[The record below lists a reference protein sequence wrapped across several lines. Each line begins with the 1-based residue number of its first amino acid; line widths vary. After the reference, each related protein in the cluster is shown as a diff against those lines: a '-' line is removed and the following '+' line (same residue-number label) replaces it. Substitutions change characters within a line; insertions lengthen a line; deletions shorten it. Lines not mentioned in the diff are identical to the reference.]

1 MQVMLTP
8 PSVRKGGRFLSLMS
22 STRGPYRVGYV
33 MLVALVMATTSLA
46 GCTGVL
52 DTTVAPRASLNAYP
66 LQIQEGETVTFDAR
80 NSDAVEGVITTY
92 KWDFGDGQVSET
104 ISGFTSHTYAS
115 FGVFNAQLTITN
127 DQGGTDD
134 ITTIIFVN
142 GAPQLNLTFPESIR
156 SGDSALLDASESYDP
171 EGKDLMFEWD
181 LDWSEDS
188 DNDGDPRN
196 DVDATTDTVLVP
208 TNTSGTITG
217 SIFLDDGNGA
227 TAQEVFKLEI
237 MTRRYEVTWETVEVE
252 YSWDEYLDQ
261 GEEWQGNITP
271 GVQGR
276 VLDYEGVLTL
286 AQDVIA
292 PQDNFTLNLYIVD
305 DNYKRTE
312 QTAGEN
318 ITSNESAT
326 ATVADDGLN
335 GFGED
340 GIFDSDSAEEL
351 MEFLLSNPSAR
362 SGQGDWVWTVVAQQA
377 DPDPLF
383 AGAPDPDPGN
393 DWTLT
398 VVVKIHVPQ
407 LVEIAYE

>member
-1 MQVMLTP
+1 
-8 PSVRKGGRFLSLMS
+8 
-22 STRGPYRVGYV
+22 
-33 MLVALVMATTSLA
+33 MATTSLA

-52 DTTVAPRASLNAYP
+52 DTTVDPRASLNAYP

-80 NSDAVEGVITTY
+80 DSDAIEGVITAF
-92 KWDFGDGQVSET
+92 KWDFGDGQSSET
-104 ISGFTSHTYAS
+104 VSGFTSHTYAS

-134 ITTIIFVN
+134 ITTIVFVN
-142 GAPQLNLTFPESIR
+142 GAPQLNLTFPDSIR

-208 TNTSGTITG
+208 TDTSGTITG
-217 SIFLDDGNGA
+217 SILLDDGNGA
-227 TAQEVFKLEI
+227 IAQEVFNLEI
-237 MTRRYEVTWETVEVE
+237 MTRRYEVTWKTVEVE
-252 YSWDEYLDQ
+252 YSWDEYLAQ

-326 ATVADDGLN
+326 ASVADEGLN

-351 MEFLLSNPSAR
+351 MEFLLANPSAR
-362 SGQGDWVWTVVAQQA
+362 SGQGEWVWTVVAQQA
-377 DPDPLF
+377 EPDPLF

-398 VVVKIHVPQ
+398 VMVKIHVPQ

>member
-1 MQVMLTP
+1 M
-8 PSVRKGGRFLSLMS
+8 
-22 STRGPYRVGYV
+22 
-33 MLVALVMATTSLA
+33 
-46 GCTGVL
+46 
-52 DTTVAPRASLNAYP
+52 
-66 LQIQEGETVTFDAR
+66 TFDAR
-80 NSDAVEGVITTY
+80 DSDAVEGVITTY
-92 KWDFGDGQVSET
+92 EWDFGDGQASET

-134 ITTIIFVN
+134 ITTIVFVN

-156 SGDSALLDASESYDP
+156 SGDSALLDASDSYDP

-188 DNDGDPRN
+188 DKDGDPRN

-276 VLDYEGVLTL
+276 ILDYEGILTL

-305 DNYKRTE
+305 DNYKRTD

-326 ATVADDGLN
+326 ATLADDGLN
-335 GFGED
+335 RFGED
-340 GIFDSDSAEEL
+340 GIFDSDSAEDL

>member
-1 MQVMLTP
+1 
-8 PSVRKGGRFLSLMS
+8 
-22 STRGPYRVGYV
+22 
-33 MLVALVMATTSLA
+33 
-46 GCTGVL
+46 
-52 DTTVAPRASLNAYP
+52 
-66 LQIQEGETVTFDAR
+66 VTFDAR
-80 NSDAVEGVITTY
+80 DSDAIEGVITAF
-92 KWDFGDGQVSET
+92 KWDFGDGQSSET
-104 ISGFTSHTYAS
+104 VSGFTSHTYAS

-134 ITTIIFVN
+134 ITTIVFVN
-142 GAPQLNLTFPESIR
+142 GAPQLNLTFPDSIR

-208 TNTSGTITG
+208 TDTSGTITG
-217 SIFLDDGNGA
+217 SILLDDGNGA
-227 TAQEVFKLEI
+227 TAQEVFNLEI
-237 MTRRYEVTWETVEVE
+237 MTRRYEVTWKTVEVE
-252 YSWDEYLDQ
+252 YSWDEYLAQ

-326 ATVADDGLN
+326 ASVADEGLN

-351 MEFLLSNPSAR
+351 MEFLLANPSAR
-362 SGQGDWVWTVVAQQA
+362 SGQGEWVWTVVAQQA
-377 DPDPLF
+377 EPDPLF

-398 VVVKIHVPQ
+398 VMVKVHVPQ

>member
-1 MQVMLTP
+1 MLA
-8 PSVRKGGRFLSLMS
+8 
-22 STRGPYRVGYV
+22 
-33 MLVALVMATTSLA
+33 ALVMATTSLA

-52 DTTVAPRASLNAYP
+52 DTTVDPRASLNAYP

-80 NSDAVEGVITTY
+80 DSDAIEGVITAF
-92 KWDFGDGQVSET
+92 KWDFGDGQSSET
-104 ISGFTSHTYAS
+104 VSGFTSHTYAS

-134 ITTIIFVN
+134 ITTIVFVN
-142 GAPQLNLTFPESIR
+142 GAPQLNLTFPDSIR

-208 TNTSGTITG
+208 TDTSGTITG
-217 SIFLDDGNGA
+217 SILLDDGNGA
-227 TAQEVFKLEI
+227 TVQEVFNLEI
-237 MTRRYEVTWETVEVE
+237 MTRRYEVTWKTVEVE
-252 YSWDEYLDQ
+252 YSWDEYLAQ

-326 ATVADDGLN
+326 ASVADEGLN

-351 MEFLLSNPSAR
+351 MEFLLANPSAR
-362 SGQGDWVWTVVAQQA
+362 SGQGEWVWTVVAQQA
-377 DPDPLF
+377 EPDPLF

-398 VVVKIHVPQ
+398 VMVKIHVPQ

>member
-1 MQVMLTP
+1 MPTP

-22 STRGPYRVGYV
+22 STQGPYRVGFV
-33 MLVALVMATTSLA
+33 MLATLVMATTSLA

-52 DTTVAPRASLNAYP
+52 DTTVDPRASLNAYP

-80 NSDAVEGVITTY
+80 DSDAVEGVITTY
-92 KWDFGDGQVSET
+92 QWDFGDGQASET
-104 ISGFTSHTYAS
+104 VSGFTSHTYAS

-134 ITTIIFVN
+134 ITTIVFVN

-156 SGDSALLDASESYDP
+156 SGDSALLDASDSYDP

-188 DNDGDPRN
+188 DKDGDPRN

-227 TAQEVFKLEI
+227 TVQEVFKLEI

-276 VLDYEGVLTL
+276 ILDYEGILTL

-292 PQDNFTLNLYIVD
+292 PQDNFSLNLYIVD
-305 DNYKRTE
+305 DNYKRSE

-326 ATVADDGLN
+326 ATVADSGLN

-340 GIFDSDSAEEL
+340 GIFDSDSAEDL

>member
-1 MQVMLTP
+1 MQVMPTP
-8 PSVRKGGRFLSLMS
+8 PSVRKGGLFLSIMS
-22 STRGPYRVGYV
+22 SAQGPYRVGFV
-33 MLVALVMATTSLA
+33 VLVALVMATTSLA

-52 DTTVAPRASLNAYP
+52 DTTVDPRASLNAYP

-80 NSDAVEGVITTY
+80 DSDAIEGVITEY
-92 KWDFGDGQVSET
+92 KWDFGDGQSSET
-104 ISGFTSHTYAS
+104 VSGFTSHTYAS
-115 FGVFNAQLTITN
+115 FGVFTAQLTITN

-134 ITTIIFVN
+134 ITTIVFVN

-156 SGDSALLDASESYDP
+156 SGDSALLDASGSYDP

-196 DVDATTDTVLVP
+196 DIDATTDTVLVP
-208 TNTSGTITG
+208 TDTSGTITG

-227 TAQEVFKLEI
+227 TLQEVFKLEI
-237 MTRRYEVTWETVEVE
+237 MTRRYEVTWKTMEVE
-252 YSWDEYLDQ
+252 YSWDEYLAQ

-276 VLDYEGVLTL
+276 ILDYEGVLTL

-326 ATVADDGLN
+326 ATVADEGLN

-351 MEFLLSNPSAR
+351 MERLLSDPSAGY
-362 SGQGDWVWTVVAQQA
+362 GQGEWVWTVVAQQA

-383 AGAPDPDPGN
+383 DGAPDPDPGN

-398 VVVKIHVPQ
+398 VIVKIHVPQ

>member
-1 MQVMLTP
+1 MPTP

-22 STRGPYRVGYV
+22 SAQGPYRVGFV
-33 MLVALVMATTSLA
+33 VLVALVMATTSLA

-52 DTTVAPRASLNAYP
+52 DTTVDPRASLNAYP

-80 NSDAVEGVITTY
+80 DSDAIEGVITEY
-92 KWDFGDGQVSET
+92 KWDFGDGQSSET
-104 ISGFTSHTYAS
+104 VSGFTSHTYAS
-115 FGVFNAQLTITN
+115 FGVFTAQLTITN

-134 ITTIIFVN
+134 ITTIVFVN

-156 SGDSALLDASESYDP
+156 SGDSALLDASGSYDP

-196 DVDATTDTVLVP
+196 DIDATTDTVLVP
-208 TNTSGTITG
+208 TDTSGTITG

-227 TAQEVFKLEI
+227 TLQEVFKLEI
-237 MTRRYEVTWETVEVE
+237 MTRRYEVTWKTMEVE
-252 YSWDEYLDQ
+252 YSWDEYLAQ

-276 VLDYEGVLTL
+276 ILDYEGVLTL

-326 ATVADDGLN
+326 ATVADEGLN

-351 MEFLLSNPSAR
+351 MERLLSDPSAGY
-362 SGQGDWVWTVVAQQA
+362 GQGEWVWTVVAQQA

-383 AGAPDPDPGN
+383 DGAPDPDPGN

-398 VVVKIHVPQ
+398 VIVKIHVPQ

>member
-1 MQVMLTP
+1 MLA
-8 PSVRKGGRFLSLMS
+8 
-22 STRGPYRVGYV
+22 
-33 MLVALVMATTSLA
+33 ALVMATTSLA

-52 DTTVAPRASLNAYP
+52 DTTVDPRASLNAYP

-80 NSDAVEGVITTY
+80 DSDAIEGVITAF
-92 KWDFGDGQVSET
+92 KWDFGDGQSSET
-104 ISGFTSHTYAS
+104 VSGFTSHTYAS

-134 ITTIIFVN
+134 ITTIVFVN
-142 GAPQLNLTFPESIR
+142 GAPQLNLTFPDSIR

-208 TNTSGTITG
+208 TDTSGTITG
-217 SIFLDDGNGA
+217 SILLDDGNGA
-227 TAQEVFKLEI
+227 TVQEVFNLEI
-237 MTRRYEVTWETVEVE
+237 MTRRYEVTWKTVEVE
-252 YSWDEYLDQ
+252 YSWDEYLAQ

-326 ATVADDGLN
+326 ASVADEGLN

-351 MEFLLSNPSAR
+351 MEFLLANPSAR
-362 SGQGDWVWTVVAQQA
+362 SGQGEWVWTVVAQQA
-377 DPDPLF
+377 EPDPLF

-398 VVVKIHVPQ
+398 VMVKIHLPQ

>member
-1 MQVMLTP
+1 MLA
-8 PSVRKGGRFLSLMS
+8 
-22 STRGPYRVGYV
+22 
-33 MLVALVMATTSLA
+33 ALVMATTSLA

-52 DTTVAPRASLNAYP
+52 DTTVDPRASLNAYP

-80 NSDAVEGVITTY
+80 DSDAIEGVITAF
-92 KWDFGDGQVSET
+92 KWDFGDGQSSET
-104 ISGFTSHTYAS
+104 VSGFTSHTYAS

-134 ITTIIFVN
+134 IATIVFVN
-142 GAPQLNLTFPESIR
+142 GAPQLNLTFPDSIR

-208 TNTSGTITG
+208 TDTSGTITG
-217 SIFLDDGNGA
+217 SILLDDGNGA
-227 TAQEVFKLEI
+227 TAQEVFNLEI
-237 MTRRYEVTWETVEVE
+237 MTRRYEVTWKTVEVE
-252 YSWDEYLDQ
+252 YSWDEYLAQ

-326 ATVADDGLN
+326 ASVADEGLN

-351 MEFLLSNPSAR
+351 MEFLLANPSAR
-362 SGQGDWVWTVVAQQA
+362 SGQGEWVWTVVAQQA
-377 DPDPLF
+377 EPDPLF

-398 VVVKIHVPQ
+398 VMVKIHVPQ

>member
-1 MQVMLTP
+1 MLA
-8 PSVRKGGRFLSLMS
+8 
-22 STRGPYRVGYV
+22 
-33 MLVALVMATTSLA
+33 ALVMATTSLA

-52 DTTVAPRASLNAYP
+52 DTTVDPRASLNAYP

-80 NSDAVEGVITTY
+80 DSDAIEGVITAF
-92 KWDFGDGQVSET
+92 KWDFGDGQSSET
-104 ISGFTSHTYAS
+104 VSGFTSHTYAS

-134 ITTIIFVN
+134 ITTIVFVN
-142 GAPQLNLTFPESIR
+142 GAPQLNLTFPDSIR

-171 EGKDLMFEWD
+171 EGKDLMFECD

-208 TNTSGTITG
+208 TDTSGTITG
-217 SIFLDDGNGA
+217 SILLDDGNGA
-227 TAQEVFKLEI
+227 TAQEVFNLEI
-237 MTRRYEVTWETVEVE
+237 MTRRYEVTWKTVEVE
-252 YSWDEYLDQ
+252 YSWDEYLAQ

-326 ATVADDGLN
+326 ASVADEGLN

-351 MEFLLSNPSAR
+351 MEFLLANPSAR
-362 SGQGDWVWTVVAQQA
+362 SGQGEWVWTVVAQQA
-377 DPDPLF
+377 EPDPLF

-398 VVVKIHVPQ
+398 VMVKIHVPQ

>member
-1 MQVMLTP
+1 MLA
-8 PSVRKGGRFLSLMS
+8 
-22 STRGPYRVGYV
+22 
-33 MLVALVMATTSLA
+33 ALVMATTSLA

-52 DTTVAPRASLNAYP
+52 DTTVDPRASLNAYP

-80 NSDAVEGVITTY
+80 DSDAIEGVITAF
-92 KWDFGDGQVSET
+92 KWDFGDGQSSET
-104 ISGFTSHTYAS
+104 VSGFTSHTYAS

-134 ITTIIFVN
+134 ITTIVFVN
-142 GAPQLNLTFPESIR
+142 GAPQLNLTFPDSIR

-208 TNTSGTITG
+208 TDTSGTITG
-217 SIFLDDGNGA
+217 SILLDDGNGA
-227 TAQEVFKLEI
+227 TAQEVFNLEI
-237 MTRRYEVTWETVEVE
+237 MTRRYEVTWKTVEVE
-252 YSWDEYLDQ
+252 YSWDEYLAQ

-326 ATVADDGLN
+326 ASVADEGLN

-351 MEFLLSNPSAR
+351 MEFLLANPNAR
-362 SGQGDWVWTVVAQQA
+362 SGQGEWVWTVVAQQA
-377 DPDPLF
+377 EPDPLF

-398 VVVKIHVPQ
+398 VMVKIHVPQ

>member
-1 MQVMLTP
+1 
-8 PSVRKGGRFLSLMS
+8 
-22 STRGPYRVGYV
+22 
-33 MLVALVMATTSLA
+33 MATTSLA

-52 DTTVAPRASLNAYP
+52 DTTVDPRASLNAYP

-80 NSDAVEGVITTY
+80 DSDAIEGVITAF
-92 KWDFGDGQVSET
+92 KWDFGDGQSSET
-104 ISGFTSHTYAS
+104 VSGFTSHTYAS

-134 ITTIIFVN
+134 ITTIVFVN
-142 GAPQLNLTFPESIR
+142 GAPQLNLTFPDSIR

-208 TNTSGTITG
+208 TDTSGTITG
-217 SIFLDDGNGA
+217 SILLDDGNGA
-227 TAQEVFKLEI
+227 TAQEVFNLEI
-237 MTRRYEVTWETVEVE
+237 MTRRYEVTWKTVEVE
-252 YSWDEYLDQ
+252 YSWDEYLAQ

-326 ATVADDGLN
+326 ASVADEGLN

-351 MEFLLSNPSAR
+351 MEFLLANPSAR
-362 SGQGDWVWTVVAQQA
+362 SGQGEWVWTVVAQQA
-377 DPDPLF
+377 EPDPLF

-398 VVVKIHVPQ
+398 VMVKIHVPQ

>member
-1 MQVMLTP
+1 MLA
-8 PSVRKGGRFLSLMS
+8 
-22 STRGPYRVGYV
+22 
-33 MLVALVMATTSLA
+33 ALVMATTSLA

-52 DTTVAPRASLNAYP
+52 DTTVDPRASLNAYP

-80 NSDAVEGVITTY
+80 DSDAIEGVITAF
-92 KWDFGDGQVSET
+92 KWDFGDGQSSET
-104 ISGFTSHTYAS
+104 VSGFTSHTYAS

-134 ITTIIFVN
+134 ITTIVFVN
-142 GAPQLNLTFPESIR
+142 GAPQLNLTFPDSIR

-208 TNTSGTITG
+208 TDTSGTITG
-217 SIFLDDGNGA
+217 SILLDDGNGA
-227 TAQEVFKLEI
+227 TAQEVFNLEI
-237 MTRRYEVTWETVEVE
+237 MTRRYEVTWKTVEVE
-252 YSWDEYLDQ
+252 YSWDEYLAQ

-326 ATVADDGLN
+326 ASVADEGLN

-351 MEFLLSNPSAR
+351 MEFLLANPSAR
-362 SGQGDWVWTVVAQQA
+362 SGQGEWVWTVVAQQA
-377 DPDPLF
+377 EPDPLF

-398 VVVKIHVPQ
+398 VMVKIHVPQ

>member
-1 MQVMLTP
+1 MLA
-8 PSVRKGGRFLSLMS
+8 
-22 STRGPYRVGYV
+22 
-33 MLVALVMATTSLA
+33 ALVMATTSLA

-52 DTTVAPRASLNAYP
+52 DTTVDPRASLNAYP

-80 NSDAVEGVITTY
+80 DSDAIEGVITAF
-92 KWDFGDGQVSET
+92 KWDFGDGQSSET
-104 ISGFTSHTYAS
+104 VSGFTSHTYAS

-134 ITTIIFVN
+134 ITTIVFVN
-142 GAPQLNLTFPESIR
+142 GAPQLNLTFPDSIR

-208 TNTSGTITG
+208 TDTSGTITG
-217 SIFLDDGNGA
+217 SILLDDGNGA
-227 TAQEVFKLEI
+227 TAQEVFNLEI
-237 MTRRYEVTWETVEVE
+237 MMRRYEVTWKTVEVE
-252 YSWDEYLDQ
+252 YSWDEYLAQ

-326 ATVADDGLN
+326 ASVADEGLN

-351 MEFLLSNPSAR
+351 MEFLLANPNAR
-362 SGQGDWVWTVVAQQA
+362 SGQGEWVWTVVAQQA
-377 DPDPLF
+377 EPDPLF

-398 VVVKIHVPQ
+398 VMVKIHVPQ

>member
-1 MQVMLTP
+1 MLA
-8 PSVRKGGRFLSLMS
+8 
-22 STRGPYRVGYV
+22 
-33 MLVALVMATTSLA
+33 ALVMATTSLA

-52 DTTVAPRASLNAYP
+52 DTTVDPRASLNAYP

-80 NSDAVEGVITTY
+80 DSDAIEGVITAF
-92 KWDFGDGQVSET
+92 KWDFGDGQSSET
-104 ISGFTSHTYAS
+104 VSGFTSHTYAS

-134 ITTIIFVN
+134 ITTIVFVN
-142 GAPQLNLTFPESIR
+142 GAPQLNLTFPDSIR

-208 TNTSGTITG
+208 TDTSGTITG
-217 SIFLDDGNGA
+217 SILLDDGNGA
-227 TAQEVFKLEI
+227 TAQEVFNLEI
-237 MTRRYEVTWETVEVE
+237 MTRRYEVTWKTVEVE
-252 YSWDEYLDQ
+252 YSWDEYLAQ

-312 QTAGEN
+312 QKAGEN

-326 ATVADDGLN
+326 ASVADEGLN

-351 MEFLLSNPSAR
+351 MEFLLANPSAR
-362 SGQGDWVWTVVAQQA
+362 SGQGEWVWTVVAQQA
-377 DPDPLF
+377 EPDPLF

-398 VVVKIHVPQ
+398 VMVKIHVPQ

>member
-1 MQVMLTP
+1 MLA
-8 PSVRKGGRFLSLMS
+8 
-22 STRGPYRVGYV
+22 
-33 MLVALVMATTSLA
+33 ALVMATTSLA

-52 DTTVAPRASLNAYP
+52 DTTVDPRASLNAYP

-80 NSDAVEGVITTY
+80 DSDAIEGVITAF
-92 KWDFGDGQVSET
+92 KWDFGDGQSSET
-104 ISGFTSHTYAS
+104 VSGFTSHTYAS

-134 ITTIIFVN
+134 ITTIVFVN
-142 GAPQLNLTFPESIR
+142 GAPQLNLTFPDSIR

-208 TNTSGTITG
+208 TDTSGTITG
-217 SIFLDDGNGA
+217 SILLDDGNGA
-227 TAQEVFKLEI
+227 TAQEVFNLEI
-237 MTRRYEVTWETVEVE
+237 MTRRYEVTWKTVEVE
-252 YSWDEYLDQ
+252 YSWDEYLAQ

-326 ATVADDGLN
+326 ASVADEGLN

-351 MEFLLSNPSAR
+351 MEFLLANPSAR
-362 SGQGDWVWTVVAQQA
+362 SGQGEWVWTVVAQQA
-377 DPDPLF
+377 EPDPLF

-398 VVVKIHVPQ
+398 VMVKVHVPQ

>member
-1 MQVMLTP
+1 MLA
-8 PSVRKGGRFLSLMS
+8 
-22 STRGPYRVGYV
+22 
-33 MLVALVMATTSLA
+33 ALVMATTSLA

-52 DTTVAPRASLNAYP
+52 DTTVDPRASLNAYP

-80 NSDAVEGVITTY
+80 DSDAIEGVITAF
-92 KWDFGDGQVSET
+92 KWDFGDGQSSET
-104 ISGFTSHTYAS
+104 VSGFTSHTYAS

-134 ITTIIFVN
+134 ITTIVFVN
-142 GAPQLNLTFPESIR
+142 GAPQLNLTFPDSIR
-156 SGDSALLDASESYDP
+156 SGDSALLDASESSDP

-208 TNTSGTITG
+208 TDTSGTITG
-217 SIFLDDGNGA
+217 SILLDDGNGA
-227 TAQEVFKLEI
+227 TAQEVFNLEI
-237 MTRRYEVTWETVEVE
+237 MTRRYEVTWKTVEVE
-252 YSWDEYLDQ
+252 YSWDEYLAQ

-326 ATVADDGLN
+326 ASVADEGLN

-351 MEFLLSNPSAR
+351 MEFLLANPSAR
-362 SGQGDWVWTVVAQQA
+362 SGQGEWVWTVVAQQA
-377 DPDPLF
+377 EPDPLF

-398 VVVKIHVPQ
+398 VMVKIHVPQ

>member
-1 MQVMLTP
+1 MLA
-8 PSVRKGGRFLSLMS
+8 
-22 STRGPYRVGYV
+22 
-33 MLVALVMATTSLA
+33 ALVMATTSLA

-52 DTTVAPRASLNAYP
+52 DTTVDPRASLNAYP

-80 NSDAVEGVITTY
+80 DSDAVEGVITTY
-92 KWDFGDGQVSET
+92 QWDFGDGQASET
-104 ISGFTSHTYAS
+104 VSGFTSHTYAS

-134 ITTIIFVN
+134 ITTIVFVN

-156 SGDSALLDASESYDP
+156 SGDSALLDASDSYDP

-188 DNDGDPRN
+188 DKDGDPRN

-227 TAQEVFKLEI
+227 TVQEVFKLEI

-276 VLDYEGVLTL
+276 ILDYEGILTL

-292 PQDNFTLNLYIVD
+292 PQDNFSLNLYIVD
-305 DNYKRTE
+305 DNYKRSE

-340 GIFDSDSAEEL
+340 GIFDSDSAEDL

>member
-1 MQVMLTP
+1 MPTP

-22 STRGPYRVGYV
+22 SAQGPYRVCFV
-33 MLVALVMATTSLA
+33 VLAALVMATTSLA

-52 DTTVAPRASLNAYP
+52 DSTVDPRASLNAYP

-80 NSDAVEGVITTY
+80 DSDAIEGVITSY
-92 KWDFGDGQVSET
+92 KWDFGDGQSSET
-104 ISGFTSHTYAS
+104 VSGFTSHTYAS

-134 ITTIIFVN
+134 ITTIVFVN
-142 GAPQLNLTFPESIR
+142 GAPQLNLTFPDSIR

-208 TNTSGTITG
+208 TDTSGTITG
-217 SIFLDDGNGA
+217 SILLDDGNGA
-227 TAQEVFKLEI
+227 TAQEVFNLEI
-237 MTRRYEVTWETVEVE
+237 MTRRYEVTWKTVEVE
-252 YSWDEYLDQ
+252 YSWDEYLAQ

-276 VLDYEGVLTL
+276 ILDYEGVLTL

-326 ATVADDGLN
+326 ATVADEGLN

-340 GIFDSDSAEEL
+340 GIFDSDSAEAL
-351 MEFLLSNPSAR
+351 MERLLSDPSAG
-362 SGQGDWVWTVVAQQA
+362 SGQGEWVWTVVAQQA

-383 AGAPDPDPGN
+383 AGAPDPAPGN

-398 VVVKIHVPQ
+398 VIVKLHVPH

>member
-1 MQVMLTP
+1 MLA
-8 PSVRKGGRFLSLMS
+8 
-22 STRGPYRVGYV
+22 
-33 MLVALVMATTSLA
+33 ALVMATTSLA

-52 DTTVAPRASLNAYP
+52 DTTVDPRASLNAYP

-80 NSDAVEGVITTY
+80 DSDAIEGVITAF
-92 KWDFGDGQVSET
+92 KWDFGDGQSSET
-104 ISGFTSHTYAS
+104 VSGFTSHTYAS

-134 ITTIIFVN
+134 ITTIVFVN
-142 GAPQLNLTFPESIR
+142 GAPQLNLTFPDSIR

-188 DNDGDPRN
+188 DDDGDPRN

-208 TNTSGTITG
+208 TDTSGTITG
-217 SIFLDDGNGA
+217 SILLDDGNGA
-227 TAQEVFKLEI
+227 TAQEVFNLEI
-237 MTRRYEVTWETVEVE
+237 MTRRYEVTWKTVEVE
-252 YSWDEYLDQ
+252 YSWDEYLAQ

-326 ATVADDGLN
+326 ASVADEGLN

-351 MEFLLSNPSAR
+351 MEFLLANPNAR
-362 SGQGDWVWTVVAQQA
+362 SGQGEWVWTVVAQQA
-377 DPDPLF
+377 EPDPLF

-398 VVVKIHVPQ
+398 VMVKIHVPQ

>member
-1 MQVMLTP
+1 MLA
-8 PSVRKGGRFLSLMS
+8 
-22 STRGPYRVGYV
+22 
-33 MLVALVMATTSLA
+33 ALVMATTSLA

-52 DTTVAPRASLNAYP
+52 DTTVDPRASLNAYP

-80 NSDAVEGVITTY
+80 DSDAIEGVITAF
-92 KWDFGDGQVSET
+92 KWDFGDGQSSET
-104 ISGFTSHTYAS
+104 VSGFTSHTYAS

-134 ITTIIFVN
+134 ITTIVFVN
-142 GAPQLNLTFPESIR
+142 GAPQLNLTFPDSIR

-208 TNTSGTITG
+208 TDTSGTITG
-217 SIFLDDGNGA
+217 SILLDDGNGA
-227 TAQEVFKLEI
+227 TAQEVFNLEI
-237 MTRRYEVTWETVEVE
+237 MMRRYEVTWKTVEVE
-252 YSWDEYLDQ
+252 YSWDEYLAQ

-326 ATVADDGLN
+326 ASVADEGLN

-351 MEFLLSNPSAR
+351 MEFLLANPSAR
-362 SGQGDWVWTVVAQQA
+362 SGQGEWVWTVVAQQA
-377 DPDPLF
+377 EPDPLF

-398 VVVKIHVPQ
+398 VMVKIHVPQ

>member
-1 MQVMLTP
+1 MPTP
-8 PSVRKGGRFLSLMS
+8 PSVRKGGLFLSIMS
-22 STRGPYRVGYV
+22 SAQGPYRVGFV
-33 MLVALVMATTSLA
+33 VLVALVMATTSLA

-52 DTTVAPRASLNAYP
+52 DTTVDPRASLNAYP

-80 NSDAVEGVITTY
+80 DSDAIEGVITEY
-92 KWDFGDGQVSET
+92 KWDFGDGQSSET
-104 ISGFTSHTYAS
+104 VSGFTSHTYAS
-115 FGVFNAQLTITN
+115 FGVFTAQLTITN

-134 ITTIIFVN
+134 ITTIVFVN

-156 SGDSALLDASESYDP
+156 SGDSALLDASGSYDP

-196 DVDATTDTVLVP
+196 DIDATTDTVLVP
-208 TNTSGTITG
+208 TDTSGTITG

-227 TAQEVFKLEI
+227 TLQEVFKLEI
-237 MTRRYEVTWETVEVE
+237 MTRRYEVTWKTMEVE
-252 YSWDEYLDQ
+252 YSWDEYLAQ

-276 VLDYEGVLTL
+276 ILDYEGVLTL

-326 ATVADDGLN
+326 ATVADEGLN

-351 MEFLLSNPSAR
+351 MERLLSDPSAGY
-362 SGQGDWVWTVVAQQA
+362 GQGEWVWTVVAQQA

-383 AGAPDPDPGN
+383 DGAPDPDPGN

-398 VVVKIHVPQ
+398 VIVKIHVPQ

>member
-1 MQVMLTP
+1 MLA
-8 PSVRKGGRFLSLMS
+8 
-22 STRGPYRVGYV
+22 
-33 MLVALVMATTSLA
+33 ALVMATTSLA

-52 DTTVAPRASLNAYP
+52 DTTVDPRASLNAYP

-80 NSDAVEGVITTY
+80 DSDAIEGVITAF
-92 KWDFGDGQVSET
+92 KWDFGDGQSSET
-104 ISGFTSHTYAS
+104 VSGFTSHTYAS

-134 ITTIIFVN
+134 ITTIVFVN
-142 GAPQLNLTFPESIR
+142 GAPQLNLTFPDSIR

-208 TNTSGTITG
+208 TDTSGTITG
-217 SIFLDDGNGA
+217 SILLDDGNGA
-227 TAQEVFKLEI
+227 TAQEVFNLEI
-237 MTRRYEVTWETVEVE
+237 MTRRYEVTWKTVEVE
-252 YSWDEYLDQ
+252 YSWDEYLAQ

-326 ATVADDGLN
+326 ASVADEGLN

-351 MEFLLSNPSAR
+351 MEFLLANPSAR
-362 SGQGDWVWTVVAQQA
+362 SGHGEWVWTVVAQQA
-377 DPDPLF
+377 EPDPLF

-398 VVVKIHVPQ
+398 VMVKIHVPQ

>member
-1 MQVMLTP
+1 MLA
-8 PSVRKGGRFLSLMS
+8 
-22 STRGPYRVGYV
+22 
-33 MLVALVMATTSLA
+33 ALVMATTSLA

-52 DTTVAPRASLNAYP
+52 DTTVDPRASLNAYP

-80 NSDAVEGVITTY
+80 DSDAIEGVITAF
-92 KWDFGDGQVSET
+92 KWDFGDGQSSET
-104 ISGFTSHTYAS
+104 VSGFTSHTYAS

-134 ITTIIFVN
+134 ITTIVFVN
-142 GAPQLNLTFPESIR
+142 GAPQLNLTFPDSIR

-208 TNTSGTITG
+208 TDTSGTITG
-217 SIFLDDGNGA
+217 SILLDDGNGA
-227 TAQEVFKLEI
+227 IAQEVFNLEI
-237 MTRRYEVTWETVEVE
+237 MTRRYEVTWKTVEVE
-252 YSWDEYLDQ
+252 YSWDEYLAQ

-326 ATVADDGLN
+326 ASVADEGLN

-351 MEFLLSNPSAR
+351 MEFLLANPSAR
-362 SGQGDWVWTVVAQQA
+362 SGQGEWVWTVVAQQA
-377 DPDPLF
+377 EPDPLF

-398 VVVKIHVPQ
+398 VMVKIHVPQ